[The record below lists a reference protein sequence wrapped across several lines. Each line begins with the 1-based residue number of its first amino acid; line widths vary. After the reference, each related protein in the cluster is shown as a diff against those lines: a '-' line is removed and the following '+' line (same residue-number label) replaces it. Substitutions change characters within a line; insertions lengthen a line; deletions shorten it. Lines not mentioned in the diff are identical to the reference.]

1 MTPSIITLSDKK
13 GKVFAVIKKK
23 AGMEVASNIS
33 LKDYNTFGIDAVARH
48 LVKVSSVEKLQDVLK
63 QDRWKETPK
72 LILGG
77 GSNVLFTSPEV
88 ELVVKMDIRGI
99 EVIEEN
105 DDFVWIKVGA
115 GENWHELVMY
125 CIDQGWGGVENLSLI
140 PGTVGAAPMQNIGAY
155 GVEIKD
161 VFTQLEAV
169 DIETATLRTFNPEE
183 CKFGYRESVF
193 KNIYK
198 EKYIIASVNF
208 RLNKRPQIN
217 TSYGAIEEV
226 LTERLGSTGAK
237 SASIRDVSEAVIHI
251 RQSKLPDPNK
261 IGNAGSFFKNP
272 VVPRAKFEGLQ
283 QQFTSVPGY
292 PVSESKVK
300 VPAGWLIEQAGWKGK
315 RFGNVGVHNRQALVL
330 VNFGSAQG
338 EEIKKLAYDIQ
349 QSVQE
354 KFGILIQPEVNI
366 V

>member
-1 MTPSIITLSDKK
+1 
-13 GKVFAVIKKK
+13 
-23 AGMEVASNIS
+23 MEVASNTT
-33 LKDYNTFGIDAVARH
+33 LKPFNTFGIDATAHH
-48 LVKVSSVEKLQDVLK
+48 LVKIHSIEELQQVLR
-63 QDRWKETPK
+63 QDRWQEMPK
-72 LILGG
+72 VILGG
-77 GSNVLFTSPEV
+77 GSNILFTSSDVP
-88 ELVVKMDIRGI
+88 LVLKMDIRGI
-99 EVIEEN
+99 EVVEEDN
-105 DDFVWIKVGA
+105 EAVWIKVGA
-115 GENWHELVMY
+115 GEDWHELVMY

-169 DIETATLRTFNPEE
+169 DIETASPRTFRAEE

-198 EKYIIASVNF
+198 GKYIITSVNF
-208 RLNKRPQIN
+208 RLSKQPAIN
-217 TSYGAIEEV
+217 TSYGTIEEV
-226 LTERLGSTGAK
+226 LTERLGPTGVK
-237 SASIRDVSEAVIHI
+237 SASIRDVSEAVVHI
-251 RQSKLPDPNK
+251 RQSKLPDPKK

-272 VVPRAKFEGLQ
+272 VVPRAKFEELR
-283 QQFTSVPGY
+283 QQFPSVPGY
-292 PVSESKVK
+292 PVSEQEVK

-315 RFGNVGVHNRQALVL
+315 RLGSIGVHDRQALVL
-330 VNFGSAQG
+330 VNHGGGTG
-338 EEIKKLAYDIQ
+338 EAIQKLAYDIQ